1 MANHKQAIKRHRQN
15 QKRRARNRA
24 VVSTLRG
31 LVKKARSA
39 IAAGS
44 PGDAS
49 VAEASKAFDRA
60 VSKGVLHKRTAS
72 RRVSRLAKA
81 ANRAK
86 AK

>member
-1 MANHKQAIKRHRQN
+1 VANHKQAIKRHRQS

-39 IAAGS
+39 IAAGA
-44 PGDAS
+44 PGDKS
-49 VAEASKAFDRA
+49 VAEATQAFDRA